1 MELQAMNK
9 QRLDDIKVSDFGM
22 SHGLE
27 ILISQ
32 IQKAQKFSREQLIIK
47 PYNREIVNVYFS

>member
-9 QRLDDIKVSDFGM
+9 QRLDDIKVSDLGM

-27 ILISQ
+27 ILIGQ
-32 IQKAQKFSREQLIIK
+32 IQNAKKFNS
-47 PYNREIVNVYFS
+47 